1 MLARYLQSAV
11 IACAWLVACARPRRT
26 HRIDRAQLTSPSQCC
41 RGDTIVPNVVLFLP
55 FGTVVLHL
63 NLLQILVH
71 FN

>member
-1 MLARYLQSAV
+1 VVSNFNCHGTYGGIPDCRGGVGKNKY
-11 IACAWLVACARPRRT
+11 C
-26 HRIDRAQLTSPSQCC
+26 QCC

>member
-1 MLARYLQSAV
+1 V
-11 IACAWLVACARPRRT
+11 
-26 HRIDRAQLTSPSQCC
+26 QCC